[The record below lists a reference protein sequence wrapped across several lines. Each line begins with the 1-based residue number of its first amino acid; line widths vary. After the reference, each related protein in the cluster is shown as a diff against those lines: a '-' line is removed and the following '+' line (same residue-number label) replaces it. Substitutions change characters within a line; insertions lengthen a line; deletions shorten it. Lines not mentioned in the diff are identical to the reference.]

1 MLLKV
6 SAPPYLLLLDLFA
19 EVDSAAT
26 AAAVSEQSLTFTLQK
41 VQQLAEERLQPC
53 HRLISAARW
62 TNTTSTTA
70 SAVIGGIASFAFL
83 NDAYS

>member
-41 VQQLAEERLQPC
+41 VR
-53 HRLISAARW
+53 
-62 TNTTSTTA
+62 TA
-70 SAVIGGIASFAFL
+70 CRRKASSL
-83 NDAYS
+83 S